1 MESQRNR
8 LETSSKKERFELRR
22 INFNDH
28 KDTFPVPWVLVPS
41 SLGYARIIQILEKPA
56 SLRAKVL
63 E

>member
-8 LETSSKKERFELRR
+8 LETYSKKERFELCR

-28 KDTFPVPWVLVPS
+28 GDTFPVPWVLVPS